1 MSKNSRDKPYK
12 HYPADYFGWRYYF
25 GGHYLKQYE
34 KNATNRRFRKVQEEK
49 VDEGFQDYINDE
61 NIDE

>member
-1 MSKNSRDKPYK
+1 VINLTNIILRII
-12 HYPADYFGWRYYF
+12 FGWRYYF

-34 KNATNRRFRKVQEEK
+34 KNATNRRFRKVQKEK